1 MAINVFKSGGIGRY
15 YFKENNIEYGPF
27 QLDWMLQFVDADTP
41 VKVSNSKW
49 CLAKQHPDFIK
60 YFNIKEVVKPAIP
73 YTVPIEPVKNNYSNL
88 IIGLGLVVV
97 VLLFGIYI
105 FKNSNKNESDDEIAR
120 QKQMVLDSIAV
131 VNAQQQNLLQQQ
143 QDSINNLNTN
153 RLDSLKESERKLIFL
168 QNQNMIAEKILNY
181 YSDIIN
187 NNFNANNYY
196 ADQVFQYITL
206 NDVTPD
212 EINDVLSN
220 KDDYTNENIIFD
232 KSTFVFQRELDN
244 VYYFNYSINYS
255 CFRTRKNKTQTC
267 DVDIEIGFDEE
278 FKIKSYKEMNI
289 RNLTFE

>member
-60 YFNIKEVVKPAIP
+60 YFNIKEVFKPAIP

-168 QNQNMIAEKILNY
+168 QNQNMLAERILNY

-196 ADQVFQYITL
+196 ADQVFQYISL

-212 EINDVLSN
+212 EINDVFLN

-244 VYYFNYSINYS
+244 VYYFNYSISYS